1 MHRQARFLP
10 AGDKALC
17 VELGDAISPEINH
30 QVRSLLLAVD
40 KELIPGITDMVP
52 TYRSILV
59 YYDPMSI
66 DYSELEAQLCALNDH
81 LENMNV
87 GTSKVVEVPTVYG
100 GEYGPDLEYVAGY
113 NGLNTDEVVRI
124 HSGTDYLVYM
134 MGFTPG
140 FTYLGGM
147 SERIATPRLQTPRV
161 AIPAGSVGIAEQQT
175 GVYPMES
182 PGGWRLIGR
191 TPIKIFDADRN
202 PPVAVEAGNY
212 ARFVPVSEAEY
223 LDLGRQRE
231 VGN

>member
-1 MHRQARFLP
+1 MYRQARFLP

-30 QVRSLLLAVD
+30 RVRSLLLAVD
-40 KELIPGITDMVP
+40 KELIPGITDVVP

-66 DYSELEAQLCALNDH
+66 DHSELEAQLCALNDH
-81 LENMNV
+81 LENVNV
-87 GTSKVVEVPTVYG
+87 DAPKVVEVPTVYG
-100 GEYGPDLEYVAGY
+100 GEYGPDLEYVAEY

-140 FTYLGGM
+140 FTYLGGV

-175 GVYPMES
+175 GVYPIES
-182 PGGWRLIGR
+182 PGGWLLIGR
-191 TPIKIFDADRN
+191 TPIKIFDADRD

-212 ARFVPVSEAEY
+212 VRFVPVSEGEY
-223 LDLGRQRE
+223 LNLQRQRE
-231 VGN
+231 VGS